1 MYKAKYVTRDML
13 KKALDNNIITIELED
28 KLPNILD
35 RKDKYS
41 KRMVKLLRRTR
52 NE

>member
-13 KKALDNNIITIELED
+13 KRALDNNSVTIEIKD
-28 KLPNILD
+28 KLPYLED

-41 KRMVKLLRRTR
+41 KRMIKLLKST
-52 NE
+52 NN